1 MLNRMGNPG
10 DSLTLALSARKA
22 IKSLMAIE
30 NGGPGDATLE
40 AAGKDIVRALE
51 ALDTGGPIFAN
62 LTAPTGFCESY
73 GRIQI
78 LKEVGSAIGDAGYRE
93 RLLSATAVMGEQ
105 EARNRD
111 IKFTIDF
118 FTAVES
124 RAMRNYNQASS
135 SRS

>member
-10 DSLTLALSARKA
+10 DSLSLALSARKA
-22 IKSLMAIE
+22 IKSLIAIE
-30 NGGPGDATLE
+30 NGGRGDSVLE

-51 ALDTGGPIFAN
+51 ALDSGGPIFAN
-62 LTAPTGFCESY
+62 LTAPSGFCESY

-78 LKEVGSAIGDAGYRE
+78 LKEVGMAIGDTNYRA
-93 RLLSATAVMGEQ
+93 RLLSATAGTGDP
-105 EARNRD
+105 EARNHN

-124 RAMRNYNQASS
+124 RALRTYNQASN